1 MIILRQKEFRAGEH
15 GDKEWE
21 KNKKEEI
28 ERNKERDELLKKS
41 SDRERAQANIMFDD
55 TDTAG
60 RERFIRNQIK
70 SGAIGLGTGYIA
82 GRVINSK
89 LIKPGSNWKK
99 NAIVAG
105 SAIIGS
111 KVAKGITRRKN
122 VRTMEEIWNKGDKEV
137 MDYLKSSKEDKRKKE
152 KDYSPIG
159 WRVDKKGNYRET
171 PIPYNKEH
179 NEERIE
185 VYKDRE
191 KVRRYMNELDSERA
205 KKFNKK

>member
-1 MIILRQKEFRAGEH
+1 MILLRQKEFRAGEH

-28 ERNKERDELLKKS
+28 ERNKERDELLKKA

-55 TDTAG
+55 TDSAG
-60 RERFIRNQIK
+60 RARFARNQLK
-70 SGAIGLGTGYIA
+70 SSALGAGSGYVA
-82 GRVINSK
+82 GRVINNRLK
-89 LIKPGSNWKK
+89 KAGKDPKRIVVIGGALVGSE
-99 NAIVAG
+99 VG
-105 SAIIGS
+105 SR
-111 KVAKGITRRKN
+111 ITRRKN

-137 MDYLKSSKEDKRKKE
+137 MDYLKSSEKDKRKKE
-152 KDYSPIG
+152 KNYTPIG
-159 WRVDKKGNYRET
+159 WRVDKKGNYRKT

-191 KVRRYMNELDSERA
+191 KVARYINKLDSERS

>member
-28 ERNKERDELLKKS
+28 ERNKERDELLDKS
-41 SDRERAQANIMFDD
+41 SNRERAQANIMFDD
-55 TDTAG
+55 TDSAG
-60 RERFIRNQIK
+60 RERFARNQLK
-70 SGAIGLGTGYIA
+70 SSILGAGSGYIA
-82 GRVINSK
+82 GRIINNR
-89 LIKPGSNWKK
+89 LKK
-99 NAIVAG
+99 AGKDPKRMIAIGGAIVG
-105 SAIIGS
+105 SEIGS
-111 KVAKGITRRKN
+111 RITRRKN

-137 MDYLKSSKEDKRKKE
+137 MDYLKASKEDKRKKE

-159 WRVDKKGNYRET
+159 WRVDKKGNYLET

-185 VYKDRE
+185 AYKDRE
-191 KVRRYMNELDSERA
+191 KVRKYMENLDSERS